1 MLPDYLALLV
11 LVGETRRG
19 YGDGKEE
26 GNEGQNE
33 HLPEQVLE
41 GRDGG
46 RFATVILVAVDVQH
60 SFTADGE
67 HAWENALFEAGAEH
81 DRVVF
86 FIHFAVWVRRAGFE
100 EERDRR

>member
-1 MLPDYLALLV
+1 M
-11 LVGETRRG
+11 GKRRG
-19 YGDGKEE
+19 E
-26 GNEGQNE
+26 NEGQNE

-46 RFATVILVAVDVQH
+46 RFATVILVAVDVKH

-67 HAWENALFEAGAEH
+67 HAREDALLEAGAEY

-86 FIHFAVWVRRAGFE
+86 LIHVRAGLE
-100 EERDRR
+100 VPDPRRRRGKRVKVGE